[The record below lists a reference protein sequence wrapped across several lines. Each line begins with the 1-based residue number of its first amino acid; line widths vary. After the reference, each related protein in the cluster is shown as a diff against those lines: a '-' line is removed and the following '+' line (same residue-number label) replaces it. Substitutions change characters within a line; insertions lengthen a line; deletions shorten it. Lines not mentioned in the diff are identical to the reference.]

1 VREFKPHGDRAL
13 MSQDAIQVRAAHYDS
28 LSYDGRE
35 RWMSYWHQAHQV
47 LQAQPGDCLEIGVG
61 NGTVSRYLRA
71 AGVPVTSVDFD
82 AALKPDV
89 VADVRDLPFGD
100 LAFDVVLCAEVLE
113 HLPFGD
119 VPQALQEV
127 ARVTRRRAVFSIPVF
142 TRSFWLWVRIPPFR
156 PFRWTGHLPAR
167 RGFSFD
173 GQHYWE
179 MGARNYPRRVVVAA
193 FERSFV
199 LQNQYVV
206 PENPY
211 HYFLIG
217 EPRR

>member
-47 LQAQPGDCLEIGVG
+47 LQTRPGDCLEIGVG

-89 VADVRDLPFGD
+89 VADVRDLPFD
-100 LAFDVVLCAEVLE
+100 DRAFDIVLCA
-113 HLPFGD
+113 
-119 VPQALQEV
+119 
-127 ARVTRRRAVFSIPVF
+127 
-142 TRSFWLWVRIPPFR
+142 
-156 PFRWTGHLPAR
+156 
-167 RGFSFD
+167 
-173 GQHYWE
+173 
-179 MGARNYPRRVVVAA
+179 
-193 FERSFV
+193 
-199 LQNQYVV
+199 
-206 PENPY
+206 
-211 HYFLIG
+211 
-217 EPRR
+217 